1 MSPLP
6 FLLTNQ
12 FIKNMSQNKN
22 HKVIRVTKCGSYLFF
37 VKCVRDEAKKSLFE
51 AKNIVDSLLKNEP
64 AGTLLLNE
72 SSITVKQWEKI
83 VKLMKNDLEWEY
95 V

>member
-1 MSPLP
+1 MSE
-6 FLLTNQ
+6 
-12 FIKNMSQNKN
+12 NKN
-22 HKVIRVTKCGSYLFF
+22 HKIVRVTKCVAYLFF
-37 VKCVRDEAKKSLFE
+37 IKCIKEQTHKSLYE
-51 AKNIVDSLLKNEP
+51 AKNIADSLLKKNGT

-83 VKLMKNDLEWEY
+83 VKLMKDELEWEY